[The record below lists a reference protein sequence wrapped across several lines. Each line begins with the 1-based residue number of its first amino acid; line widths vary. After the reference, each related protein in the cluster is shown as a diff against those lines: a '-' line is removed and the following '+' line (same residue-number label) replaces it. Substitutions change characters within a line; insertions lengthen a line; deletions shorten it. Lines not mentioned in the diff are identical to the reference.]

1 MSFGIF
7 FGNKSTGGISFS
19 VFKLKSLFLSSL
31 FLAVLLSAFAT
42 VSFADQ
48 STLTAEPTE
57 VAAGSGLGKTT
68 IRWETSDTVTEARLF
83 FVKEDGSLA
92 LIGKGKTGEVQENY
106 ILPNKTYE
114 YRLYAAENSDV
125 PLNTLTITGTLN
137 VDYAP
142 DVTNVSNKFIKP
154 WIAPLI
160 IIFLLLFF
168 TRYLAQRNKNLKLRK
183 ILPTAAIV
191 LALLGAV
198 IVISKERGMLFENHP
213 APDAQET
220 MDAAYQMYSGNGYV
234 TGFHGGELQ
243 PPRYPPGFSIA
254 LLPFLNFGEYPAN
267 VIFGAK
273 FFTLIYLF
281 LAMFAAWKFGGRMAA
296 LTAIIFIGASPFA
309 EHYARIVMTEAFTA
323 SLILVIIVLLRK
335 PSLWKVIL
343 AGAIA
348 GFLITVRLQMLIC
361 LPALLLALP
370 SMRLRIWAAM
380 SSAPFLLANGI
391 FNWQTF
397 GSFFKTGYNYW
408 LPQLKPF
415 ALDFAFRAYP
425 QGDGPGIIPD
435 MLQGWLMV
443 WICPCGKG
451 GSVAALPTILLYP
464 LILLGAFWIFA
475 PPFATA
481 YGLWSAWKKRSETAA
496 QFALWICG
504 FSLLLFT
511 FYFYQAARFM
521 TAASTLLL
529 IFAAIGIGKKLERFI
544 LPNSVPGSAT
554 QSNEAPASD
563 DKNSSN

>member
-1 MSFGIF
+1 M
-7 FGNKSTGGISFS
+7 
-19 VFKLKSLFLSSL
+19 LLLAASLFI
-31 FLAVLLSAFAT
+31 FPIE
-42 VSFADQ
+42 SFAEE
-48 STLTAEPTE
+48 SVKLTAEPLE
-57 VAAGSGLGKTT
+57 VAAGSGFGKTV
-68 IRWETSDTVTEARLF
+68 IRWETSDTVNEAHLYF
-83 FVKEDGSLA
+83 LKENGSLA
-92 LIGKGKTGEVQENY
+92 LIGKGKAGEFRENY
-106 ILPNKTYE
+106 ILPGKSYE
-114 YRLYAAENSDV
+114 YRLYQTENSDA
-125 PLNTLTITGTLN
+125 PLSTLTVTGTRN

-142 DVTNVSNKFIKP
+142 DVSTVYKKFLKP

-160 IIFLLLFF
+160 LIALLLFF
-168 TRYLAQRNKNLKLRK
+168 TRHLAQRNKNLRLQK

-191 LALLGAV
+191 LALIGAIV
-198 IVISKERGMLFENHP
+198 VISKERGLPFENHP

-234 TGFHGGELQ
+234 TGFHSEKLQ

-281 LAMFAAWKFGGRMAA
+281 LAMFAAWKFGGKMAA
-296 LTAIIFIGASPFA
+296 MTAIIFIGASPFA

-323 SLILVIIVLLRK
+323 SLILVILVLLRK

-348 GFLITVRLQMLIC
+348 GFLITVRLQMLVC

-408 LPQLKPF
+408 LPHVKPF
-415 ALDFAFRAYP
+415 ALDFAFRTYP
-425 QGDGPGIIPD
+425 QGDGPWIIPD

-443 WICPCGKG
+443 WICPCDKG
-451 GSVAALPTILLYP
+451 GTVAALPTIVLYP
-464 LILLGAFWIFA
+464 LILLGVFWMFA

-481 YGLWSAWKKRSETAA
+481 YGLWSAWKKRRETAA
-496 QFALWICG
+496 ARFTLWICA
-504 FSLLLFT
+504 FSLVLFT

-529 IFAAIGIGKKLERFI
+529 IFAAIGIGKKIERFI
-544 LPNSVPGSAT
+544 LPNSVPDSAL

-563 DKNSSN
+563 DKNLSN